1 MFSTGEE
8 EKITGSGLNLE
19 PDFKLVE
26 TGESRTPQS
35 LANTVFN
42 NVPYDSCQ
50 SVGSVLTS
58 QPNSV
63 QLLQYLL
70 NRLIELG
77 DIARQLSYNIGGN
90 GHRPD
95 EIKTWIDQLK

>member
-1 MFSTGEE
+1 M
-8 EKITGSGLNLE
+8 
-19 PDFKLVE
+19 E
-26 TGESRTPQS
+26 TGEGRTPQS

-50 SVGSVLTS
+50 SLGSVLTS

-63 QLLQYLL
+63 QLLQHLL

-77 DIARQLSYNIGGN
+77 DIARQLNYNIGGN
-90 GHRPD
+90 GHHPD
-95 EIKTWIDQLK
+95 EIKAWIDQLK

>member
-1 MFSTGEE
+1 MRNQS
-8 EKITGSGLNLE
+8 LE
-19 PDFKLVE
+19 PDFGLVE

-95 EIKTWIDQLK
+95 EIKAWIDQLK